1 MDFSEKIAMLRRQK
15 NWSQEELAEK
25 LMVTRQAVSK
35 WESAQS
41 MPDLDKIVQLSELLG
56 VSTDYLLKSD
66 RDAPEAETPQRTQE
80 KASARRVTREEVSR
94 FLSLQ
99 AAAVP
104 RVSLGVALC
113 VWSPIV
119 LIGLTALGS
128 VFHVKIPDSVAGGSG
143 LCVLLGMVAAAV
155 ALFLTSGTKLR
166 EFEYLE
172 REPIAPDADA
182 RELARKQ
189 EAEQAEEC
197 ARLTTIGV
205 VLCIISAV
213 PIFAVM
219 CVGRTRD
226 GYDSLAVC
234 ALLLLVGIAC
244 LLLVRA
250 GSMRGAVD
258 KLLEQG
264 DYTRESK
271 AKSHVVDAIS
281 AVYWLAVTAIF
292 LFYTFGPSGN
302 GQPQYSWF
310 IWAVGGVLYGALM
323 AGLSIYRKKRRYN
336 MPPERRTLRRYFML
350 VWKLNTRRSAPCR
363 WKYIRSARRGC
374 RFLPAF
380 LRG

>member
-66 RDAPEAETPQRTQE
+66 RDAPEVETLQRTQE

-99 AAAVP
+99 ESTAP
-104 RVSLGVALC
+104 KISLGVALC

-143 LCVLLGMVAAAV
+143 LCVLLVMVAAAV

-189 EAEQAEEC
+189 EAVQAEVC
-197 ARLTTIGV
+197 SKLTTAGV
-205 VLCIISAV
+205 VLCILSAV

-271 AKSHVVDAIS
+271 AKSRVVGAIS

-292 LFYTFGPSGN
+292 LFYTFGPNGN

-323 AGLSIYRKKRRYN
+323 TGLSIYRKKQ
-336 MPPERRTLRRYFML
+336 
-350 VWKLNTRRSAPCR
+350 K
-363 WKYIRSARRGC
+363 
-374 RFLPAF
+374 
-380 LRG
+380 